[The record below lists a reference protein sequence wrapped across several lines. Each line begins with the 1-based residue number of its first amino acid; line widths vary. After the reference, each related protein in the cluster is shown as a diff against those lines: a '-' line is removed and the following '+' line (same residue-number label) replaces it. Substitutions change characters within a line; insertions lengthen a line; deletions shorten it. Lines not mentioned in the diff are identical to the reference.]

1 MSQQNN
7 EQETLRPDLTRSI
20 SIEDF
25 CNYYWLKEELQD
37 FCRQY
42 GISTRGGKIEISKRI
57 ERFLMAGF
65 VIQADR
71 ANSRLSI
78 PIGRSRPDT
87 SPWVQKSA
95 SPERYDTSLGPD
107 TLIPPNFKCTQENR
121 AFFESII
128 GSQFHFSVYMQ
139 DFFKQN
145 VGKTYQ
151 DAIDAWYAE
160 EARKKDKSY
169 KKEIAPQFEYN
180 RFTRDFFNDPKN
192 KGKTHQDAIAAW
204 KIKRSRPGDNVY
216 SPDDHYE

>member
-7 EQETLRPDLTRSI
+7 EQDTLRPELTRSI
-20 SIEDF
+20 RSEDF

-42 GISTRGGKIEISKRI
+42 DISTRGGKIEISKRI
-57 ERFLMAGF
+57 ERFLVNGF
-65 VIQADR
+65 VSSADR
-71 ANSRLSI
+71 ANSRLSL
-78 PIGRSRPDT
+78 PARPSGPDHSRWT
-87 SPWVQKSA
+87 QKSSSSGLYDHA
-95 SPERYDTSLGPD
+95 LSPATI
-107 TLIPPNFKCTQENR
+107 IPSHFKCTQECR
-121 AFFESII
+121 AFFESVI
-128 GSQFHFSVYMQ
+128 GPKFHFSVYMQ
-139 DFFKQN
+139 DFFRQN

-160 EARKKDKSY
+160 EARKKDKNY

-216 SPDDHYE
+216 SPDDLYE